1 MELSARNQI
10 TATVTSAKLGGVMAE
25 ITVQIAGGQE
35 LVSVITRGSAER
47 LNLQAGDQGTVIIKS
62 TEVMLGK

>member
-10 TATVTSAKLGGVMAE
+10 SGTVTSVKLGGVMAE

-35 LVSVITRGSAER
+35 LVSVITRGSAEH
-47 LNLQAGDQGTVIIKS
+47 LQLQIGDQVTVIIKS